1 MMISHPVWLFDLDNT
16 LHHADAGIFRLI
28 NQHMTAYLAQQLALT
43 PEAAGRLREDYWHRY
58 GATLAGLQQQPSRN
72 QLAAFFTAKPPLARI
87 AGRFGADGGRG
98 GNFRP
103 SERS

>member
-58 GATLAGLQQQPSRN
+58 GATLAG
-72 QLAAFFTAKPPLARI
+72 AFFAAKPPLARI

>member
-43 PEAAGRLREDYWHRY
+43 PEAAGR
-58 GATLAGLQQQPSRN
+58 PSM
-72 QLAAFFTAKPPLARI
+72 QAFTQSI
-87 AGRFGADGGRG
+87 WGR
-98 GNFRP
+98 P
-103 SERS
+103 